1 MPDVRRPIDRL
12 LLFFTV
18 ILMAVGMVWIY
29 SASAVKASTGTG
41 AATAFLVRQLVGGGI
56 GITLMLALSQVD
68 LNLVKENPRL
78 LVAAY
83 AVLVVL
89 LMAVFG
95 FPKVNNAH
103 RWIRAGFISL
113 QPSELFKPVS
123 VLIAAWWMV
132 RHQDAWTRFEDSLP
146 KIVLLVVIL
155 ALPLGLILLEP
166 DFGTTA
172 LTAGV
177 VLLVAFLGGL
187 HRGLFAI
194 LGGSLALVA
203 GAAVAVSPYR
213 LARVLSFM
221 NPEADPLGKGHQAIQ
236 SLVAVGNGGLA
247 GVGMGAGRQKLFFLP
262 EAHND
267 FIFAVIAEETG
278 LLGTVIILTLFSLIF
293 WRGYRIARRVRDP
306 FFRLCAMGFTLLLV
320 LQALMNMSVVLS
332 IAPNKGIP
340 LPFISYGPTSL
351 IASLVSLGLLLS
363 ISKEASA
370 G

>member
-1 MPDVRRPIDRL
+1 MDVRRPIDRL
-12 LLFFTV
+12 LLFFAV
-18 ILMAVGMVWIY
+18 LLMAVGMVWIY
-29 SASAVKASTGTG
+29 SASAVKASQGSS

-56 GITLMLALSQVD
+56 GIALMLALSQVD
-68 LNLVKENPRL
+68 LNLLKEHPRIL
-78 LVAAY
+78 QLAY
-83 AVLVVL
+83 AGLVIL
-89 LMAVFG
+89 LLSVFG

-103 RWIRAGFISL
+103 RWIRVGFLSL
-113 QPSELFKPVS
+113 QPSELFKPFA
-123 VLIAAWWMV
+123 VLLAAWWMV
-132 RHQDAWTRFEDSLP
+132 RYQETCGRFEESLP
-146 KIVLLVVIL
+146 KLLLLLLIL

-172 LTAGV
+172 LTAIV
-177 VLLVAFLGGL
+177 VFLVIYLGGL
-187 HRGLFAI
+187 HRWVLTGLAAALAVGGGLAI
-194 LGGSLALVA
+194 
-203 GAAVAVSPYR
+203 AASPYR
-213 LARVLSFM
+213 LARFLSFLK
-221 NPEADPLGKGHQAIQ
+221 PEADPLGKGHQALQ
-236 SLVAVGNGGLA
+236 SLVAVGNGGLT

-278 LLGTVIILTLFSLIF
+278 LIGTVVVLSLFCLVF

-306 FFRLCAMGFTLLLV
+306 FLRLAAMGFTLLLV

-351 IASLVSLGLLLS
+351 IASLVCLGLLLS

-370 G
+370 